1 MVSLPPLP
9 SLDLKVTET
18 VSPPRWSVFC
28 LFGKCPKEW
37 GRGTRSHGAR
47 DG

>member
-18 VSPPRWSVFC
+18 VSPLLPPWLGFC
-28 LFGKCPKEW
+28 PPSFGKVTSLL
-37 GRGTRSHGAR
+37 TR
-47 DG
+47 

>member
-18 VSPPRWSVFC
+18 VSPRAPWLELCQPRS
-28 LFGKCPKEW
+28 
-37 GRGTRSHGAR
+37 GRGVNPAH
-47 DG
+47 